1 MDKLSLQIKIVCLVS
16 ILSGVLSSVIPG
28 GKMKS
33 AYLSLCGVVLISSMI
48 IPLKDYNM
56 KNFSFPS
63 YNERKTSETLELEQ
77 RTAEVMIY
85 EKVVSDALKSNLE
98 KRGLTADITAKGE
111 MREDEIRITD
121 ITLKGVFDSRQK
133 QEITLMLEG
142 GFPDAVISF
151 EEGENE

>member
-48 IPLKDYNM
+48 VPFKNYDMKD
-56 KNFSFPS
+56 FSFIS
-63 YNERKTSETLELEQ
+63 YDEKKTSENLELEQ

-98 KRGLTADITAKGE
+98 KKGITADVTAKGE
-111 MREDEIRITD
+111 AQGEEIRITA
-121 ITLKGVFDSRQK
+121 ITVEGVLESQQK
-133 QEITLMLEG
+133 QEIEIMLEN
-142 GFPDAVISF
+142 GFPNAEINLK
-151 EEGENE
+151 EGENE